1 MVRPADPLTFT
12 RFQEFVKPHCAL
24 RISSVSSA
32 ASTSLHVTFR
42 QNGYVLLGR
51 MLRLQRASLGTPP
64 ALQDC

>member
-1 MVRPADPLTFT
+1 MVRPAGPLTFR
-12 RFQEFVKPHCAL
+12 RFQESVKPHCAL
-24 RISSVSSA
+24 RISSA
-32 ASTSLHVTFR
+32 ASTFLHVTFR